1 MNNWFSNKR
10 IRFKRHV
17 GSGQEEANINLY
29 SGKAGQMAPDGGA
42 PMPPVPKLE
51 PSDTMQG
58 WRILNLLKI
67 GFGA

>member
-1 MNNWFSNKR
+1 
-10 IRFKRHV
+10 
-17 GSGQEEANINLY
+17 
-29 SGKAGQMAPDGGA
+29 MAPDGGA